1 MLFVVGLGITIALL
15 VLACEKFMVPVT
27 RMELTKEGGIPFP
40 VTWICLRNETIDVLW
55 PWKLPWVPVYTSC
68 AFPKVRYQQA
78 TDADPFGE
86 ICLETL
92 SDPRHHLV
100 ANLQTLAKYVFGDTA
115 DPMCFVVNHDSSV
128 PDVEPKTATWS
139 GLRPMWLINPF
150 EQKLPQFPA
159 AIIFGFMDL
168 KTTSELSMKSGG
180 YAFLD
185 NATQEGRL
193 LWHWG
198 SVNQHNLV
206 NLEYEVMTNTYQN
219 TFFRFPWYEGTTRR
233 HYKSTVNS
241 IPGVHFSTFSS
252 QIWFGFDIRFSTTMV
267 TKVWNENESI
277 SVLVAAISG
286 AIKLWAVILAICF
299 VERTLH
305 LGPDDA
311 QIMTKVTM
319 FRGTRRDVQQRA
331 ADDYA
336 QEMTSRKVSLSSRR
350 ATTF

>member
-1 MLFVVGLGITIALL
+1 MPRVAFCPRIVGSIKAWRLYYLLFVVGLGITIALL

-139 GLRPMWLINPF
+139 GLRPMWLINP
-150 EQKLPQFPA
+150 
-159 AIIFGFMDL
+159 
-168 KTTSELSMKSGG
+168 
-180 YAFLD
+180 
-185 NATQEGRL
+185 EGRL